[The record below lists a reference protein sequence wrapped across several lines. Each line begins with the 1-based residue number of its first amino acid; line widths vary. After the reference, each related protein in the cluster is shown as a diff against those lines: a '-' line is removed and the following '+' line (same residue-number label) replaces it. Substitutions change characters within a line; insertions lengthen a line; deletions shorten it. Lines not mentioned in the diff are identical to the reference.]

1 MSDDKPIGERV
12 AVLETQADQ
21 SKQDI
26 ARVAAG
32 VADGVKRERVLILGI
47 AAFLAS
53 QFFDIFRGQP

>member
-1 MSDDKPIGERV
+1 VSDEKPLGERI

-32 VADGVKRERVLILGI
+32 VADGVKRERILILGI